1 MIRLNRYHPSF
12 EITQDDLQRFFKAL
26 AAQDA
31 AIDAEYA
38 LILSAS
44 SLGDPADTDI
54 GGLSL
59 VTAGGHTASS
69 ASGFPD
75 SISET

>member
-1 MIRLNRYHPSF
+1 MIRLNRYHESYL
-12 EITQDDLQRFFKAL
+12 ITQDDLQRFFKAL
-26 AAQDA
+26 AMQEA

-54 GGLSL
+54 GGLL
-59 VTAGGHTASS
+59 LATAGGHTASF
-69 ASGFPD
+69 ASGIPD
-75 SISET
+75 PISET